1 MATRAM
7 IGMVRADGSVR
18 AIYSHWDNY
27 PAHTGILLKAFYD
40 TADTVTALLDRG
52 DVSSLGASLEET
64 TFFNNIMYDNNRTDY
79 PPSSSRYQF
88 SNDQANRFPDIV
100 SAVQYYTECWCEFFY
115 VFEDGIWTVRDRY
128 GMNRS
133 LAGVIE
139 DLREEKEAR

>member
-27 PAHTGILLKAFYD
+27 PARTGILLKAFYD
-40 TADTVTALLDRG
+40 TADTVTELLDRG

-64 TFFNNIMYDNNRTDY
+64 TFFRSLNIKADIEGETIETDAKE
-79 PPSSSRYQF
+79 F
-88 SNDQANRFPDIV
+88 TDIAE
-100 SAVQYYTECWCEFFY
+100 AVQYYTECHCDYFY
-115 VFEDGIWTVRDRY
+115 VYEDGIWMVRDRN

-139 DLREEKEAR
+139 DLREERHNDSQ